1 MGLRMK
7 NGVVRGGGGS
17 RKKQDRGG
25 NCLKGGG
32 GGLSQFVDL
41 MGGGLVKNRGEGG
54 FFEGRG

>member
-25 NCLKGGG
+25 NCLKRG

-41 MGGGLVKNRGEGG
+41 MGGGGLGKE
-54 FFEGRG
+54 

>member
-7 NGVVRGGGGS
+7 NGVVRGGGS

-25 NCLKGGG
+25 NCLKRGGE
-32 GGLSQFVDL
+32 LSQFVDL
-41 MGGGLVKNRGEGG
+41 MGGGGGLVKNRGEGG

>member
-7 NGVVRGGGGS
+7 NGVVRGGGS

-25 NCLKGGG
+25 NCLKGEG

-41 MGGGLVKNRGEGG
+41 MGGGGLVKNRGEGG